1 MYLQVINVTLLDYL
15 LLYLLLFIVVF
26 IVTILRGSDT
36 KCSNDNI
43 YSLGL
48 SKKFNSDIYKQW

>member
-1 MYLQVINVTLLDYL
+1 MYLQVINVTLLD
-15 LLYLLLFIVVF
+15 YLLLFIVVF

-48 SKKFNSDIYKQW
+48 SKKFNSDIYKQR